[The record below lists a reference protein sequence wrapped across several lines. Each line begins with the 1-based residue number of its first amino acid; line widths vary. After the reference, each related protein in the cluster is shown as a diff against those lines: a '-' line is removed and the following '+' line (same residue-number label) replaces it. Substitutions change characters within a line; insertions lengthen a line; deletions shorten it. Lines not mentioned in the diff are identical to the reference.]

1 MDFVVNKGELFKQLQ
16 YVQGV
21 VERKTTIPILSNFLL
36 ETSGNKLEVTATD
49 LDVTVQCSCPASIKV
64 SGALTVSARKL
75 FDIVRLL
82 PDSSIHFKSAN
93 QWVQITCER
102 SKFKVASLSKDN
114 FPSVPTVEEAKVVLP
129 SDPLRYM
136 INRCIYAITQE
147 ESRYTL
153 NGALIILKPQSITL
167 VTTDGHRLVFISRDL
182 EIKGVSR
189 EKRALIPRKTLA
201 ELSKL
206 AADPVESVEF
216 GSSENHLF
224 FRAAGRLLISR
235 VLTGQFPSYEMV
247 IPKTNDKQATLS
259 TFDFS
264 DALKR
269 VAIMAD
275 EQSHAVRLSLRDD
288 QLDIFSTTSEVGEA
302 KETLP
307 ASYQGE
313 PLEIGFNAR
322 YILDFLSNLE
332 SEQVQIDLKD
342 GETQGLLKPS
352 PSGDYDHQYVVMP
365 VKL

>member
-1 MDFVVNKGELFKQLQ
+1 
-16 YVQGV
+16 
-21 VERKTTIPILSNFLL
+21 
-36 ETSGNKLEVTATD
+36 
-49 LDVTVQCSCPASIKV
+49 
-64 SGALTVSARKL
+64 
-75 FDIVRLL
+75 
-82 PDSSIHFKSAN
+82 
-93 QWVQITCER
+93 
-102 SKFKVASLSKDN
+102 
-114 FPSVPTVEEAKVVLP
+114 
-129 SDPLRYM
+129 
-136 INRCIYAITQE
+136 
-147 ESRYTL
+147 
-153 NGALIILKPQSITL
+153 
-167 VTTDGHRLVFISRDL
+167 
-182 EIKGVSR
+182 
-189 EKRALIPRKTLA
+189 
-201 ELSKL
+201 
-206 AADPVESVEF
+206 ADPVESIEF

-224 FRAAGRLLISR
+224 FRAASRLLISR

-247 IPKTNDKQATLS
+247 IPKTNDKQVILS

-307 ASYQGE
+307 ASYQGQ

-332 SEQVQIDLKD
+332 SEQVRIDLSD

-365 VKL
+365 LKL